1 MKKRILS
8 IIITLAM
15 VLPML
20 CAFNIVKPPSAKA
33 ESSTQNIEL
42 DMANGKAYIT
52 ADKEYTNPVVLFAA
66 YNDDEFVCVSFIYK
80 DLDAGINEINIPDD
94 FSVENANT
102 VKVMVWNNLEDIV
115 PLFEAYEKIKS

>member
-1 MKKRILS
+1 MEFAYTFRTEI
-8 IIITLAM
+8 
-15 VLPML
+15 P
-20 CAFNIVKPPSAKA
+20 
-33 ESSTQNIEL
+33 TQNIEL

-66 YNDDEFVCVSFIYK
+66 YNGDELVCVSFKYK

-102 VKVMVWNNLEDIV
+102 VKVMVWDGFGSIK
-115 PLFEAYEKIKS
+115 PLFETYEK

>member
-1 MKKRILS
+1 MTAAQKCIC
-8 IIITLAM
+8 T
-15 VLPML
+15 
-20 CAFNIVKPPSAKA
+20 A
-33 ESSTQNIEL
+33 ESYTVTYTFRTEIPTQNIEL

>member
-1 MKKRILS
+1 MTS
-8 IIITLAM
+8 IAVMAGMNFVVLADNT
-15 VLPML
+15 V
-20 CAFNIVKPPSAKA
+20 
-33 ESSTQNIEL
+33 
-42 DMANGKAYIT
+42 DKAYAT
-52 ADKEYTNPVVLFAA
+52 R
-66 YNDDEFVCVSFIYK
+66 YK